1 MSSLFD
7 KPTEVSEMKATLRK
21 LFSPSSTEA
30 LPLEKRL
37 EKLPEAE
44 LNMILNT
51 AKMVH
56 LAVKGQ
62 SRLGL
67 KPSSYLKQTREMY
80 RRLPNDKQH
89 LIAEVLERNDPQNTT
104 GETDTTRDEIIDK
117 TLGEYTAA
125 MATVK
130 L

>member
-7 KPTEVSEMKATLRK
+7 KPTEVSQMKATLQK

-37 EKLPEAE
+37 EKLPDAE

-51 AKMVH
+51 AKIVH
-56 LAVKGQ
+56 LAVRGQ

-67 KPSSYLKQTREMY
+67 KPNSYLKQTREMY
-80 RRLPNDKQH
+80 RRLPSHKQH
-89 LIAEVLERNDPQNTT
+89 LIAEVLESNDPQNIT
-104 GETDTTRDEIIDK
+104 EEPDTTRDEIIDK
-117 TLGEYTAA
+117 TLI
-125 MATVK
+125 K
-130 L
+130 

>member
-21 LFSPSSTEA
+21 LFSPSSSEA
-30 LPLEKRL
+30 IPLEKRL
-37 EKLPEAE
+37 ETLSEAE
-44 LNMILNT
+44 LNTILNT

-56 LAVKGQ
+56 LAVRGQ

-67 KPSSYLKQTREMY
+67 KPNSYLKQTREIY

-89 LIAEVLERNDPQNTT
+89 LIAEVLESND
-104 GETDTTRDEIIDK
+104 
-117 TLGEYTAA
+117 
-125 MATVK
+125 
-130 L
+130 

>member
-7 KPTEVSEMKATLRK
+7 KPTEIREMKATLQK

-30 LPLEKRL
+30 IPLEKRL
-37 EKLPEAE
+37 EKLPDAE

-62 SRLGL
+62 SWLGL
-67 KPSSYLKQTREMY
+67 KPNSYLKQTRKMY
-80 RRLPNDKQH
+80 RRLPSHKQY
-89 LIAEVLERNDPQNTT
+89 LIAEVLESNDPQNIT
-104 GETDTTRDEIIDK
+104 EEPDTTRDEIIDK
-117 TLGEYTAA
+117 TLGEYTAEIT
-125 MATVK
+125 TVQ

>member
-7 KPTEVSEMKATLRK
+7 KPTEVSEMKAALQK
-21 LFSPSSTEA
+21 LFSPSSAET

-56 LAVKGQ
+56 LAVRRQ

-67 KPSSYLKQTREMY
+67 KPNSYLKQTREMY
-80 RRLPNDKQH
+80 QNLPSHKKY
-89 LIAEVLERNDPQNTT
+89 LIAEVLESNDPQNIT
-104 GETDTTRDEIIDK
+104 EEPDTTRDEIIDK
-117 TLGEYTAA
+117 TLSEYTAA

>member
-7 KPTEVSEMKATLRK
+7 KPIEVSEMKATLRK
-21 LFSPSSTEA
+21 LFSPSSVDA
-30 LPLEKRL
+30 LQLEKRL
-37 EKLPEAE
+37 EKLPDAE

-56 LAVKGQ
+56 LAIRGQ

-67 KPSSYLKQTREMY
+67 KPNSYLKQTREMY
-80 RRLPNDKQH
+80 RRLPSHKQY
-89 LIAEVLERNDPQNTT
+89 LIAEVLESNDPQNIT
-104 GETDTTRDEIIDK
+104 EDLIQPV
-117 TLGEYTAA
+117 
-125 MATVK
+125 MK

>member
-7 KPTEVSEMKATLRK
+7 KPTEVSEMKAALQK
-21 LFSPSSTEA
+21 LFSPSSAEA

-56 LAVKGQ
+56 LAVRRQ

-67 KPSSYLKQTREMY
+67 NPNSYLKQTREMY
-80 RRLPNDKQH
+80 QNLPSHKKY
-89 LIAEVLERNDPQNTT
+89 LIAEVLESNDPQNIT
-104 GETDTTRDEIIDK
+104 EEPDTTRDEIIDK
-117 TLGEYTAA
+117 TLSE
-125 MATVK
+125 
-130 L
+130 

>member
-1 MSSLFD
+1 MPSL
-7 KPTEVSEMKATLRK
+7 
-21 LFSPSSTEA
+21 
-30 LPLEKRL
+30 LEKRL

-56 LAVKGQ
+56 LAVRGQ

-67 KPSSYLKQTREMY
+67 KLNSYLKQTREMY
-80 RRLPNDKQH
+80 RRLPSHKQY
-89 LIAEVLERNDPQNTT
+89 LIAEVLESNDPQNIT
-104 GETDTTRDEIIDK
+104 EEPDTIRDDIIDK